1 MARDIWIKD
10 KANPSQWFWL
20 WGVGALVALGLL
32 VLVAYPMFVIEVPPK
47 HVAVLTRLTGK
58 DLPNGEEV
66 APDATYKGIQKEM
79 LAAGRHFYNP
89 YEWDWDVIPQ
99 QEIPDGKVGIAV
111 RLFGDDLGYGEF
123 LALKPNQKGIVPG
136 YLRPGLHS
144 INPHTTTLILRET
157 TVVPAG
163 FQGVVT
169 NLSGPLATK
178 DEDFD
183 VDPEDKYSKRM
194 LVKKGFRGVSRETL
208 NEGAYAFNPYEQR
221 IDLIDCRSQ
230 RFDLGEEGEIGF
242 PSKDGFW
249 VSLDGIVEFRINPKK
264 AAVVYVIYNEFTNGP
279 RIDEEIVK
287 KIILPT
293 ARSFCRLQGSNNL
306 GRDFIQG
313 TTRGE
318 FQKKFEEALREECEP
333 LGIDVIQGLIT
344 RITPPQQIAKPVRDR
359 ELARQNELQYQQEIK
374 QQTAEQKLAI
384 EKELVN
390 QKQALVKIEQ
400 ENLKVTTEAE
410 RDQEVAVTK
419 AKERQAVAA
428 LTLEAAKDEAAAIA
442 TRGKA
447 AAEVIRLTN
456 AAEAAGWKQA
466 VEAFGGSG
474 GLYAQYVLYQK
485 MSGAYRSM
493 MINTADSPIMKVF
506 EAFNKPAGP
515 MPSAS
520 GSTTTASDVRGDT
533 P

>member
-10 KANPSQWFWL
+10 KPGRSQWFWL
-20 WGVGALVALGLL
+20 WGVGAVFAAGLL
-32 VLVAYPMFVIEVPPK
+32 AVVVYPMLVMEVPPK

-58 DLPNGEEV
+58 DLPNNEEV
-66 APDATYKGIQKEM
+66 APDDTYKGIQKN
-79 LAAGRHFYNP
+79 LLPAGRHFYNP
-89 YEWDWDVIPQ
+89 YGWDWDVIPQ
-99 QEIPDGKVGIAV
+99 QEIPEGKIGITV
-111 RLFGDDLGYGEF
+111 RLHGDDLGYGEF
-123 LALKPNQKGIVPG
+123 LAVKENQKGIVPG

-144 INPHTTTLILRET
+144 INPHTTTLILREP

-163 FQGVVT
+163 FKGVVT

-183 VDPEDKYSKRM
+183 VHPEDVYSKRM
-194 LVKKGFRGVSRETL
+194 LVKKGFRGVMREAL

-221 IDLIDCRSQ
+221 IDLVDCRSQ

-249 VSLDGIVEFRINPKK
+249 VSLDGIVEFRINPEK
-264 AAVVYVIYNEFTNGP
+264 AALVYVLYNEAANGP
-279 RIDEEIVK
+279 RVDEEIVRD
-287 KIILPT
+287 IILPT

-313 TTRGE
+313 TTRGQ
-318 FQKKFEEALREECEP
+318 FQKEFEKALREECEP
-333 LGIDVIQGLIT
+333 LGIDIIQGLIT
-344 RITPPQQIAKPVRDR
+344 RITPPEQIAKPVRDR
-359 ELARQNELQYQQEIK
+359 ELARQNEMQYKQEII
-374 QQTAEQKLAI
+374 QQTAEQKLAV

-390 QKQALVKIEQ
+390 QKQALVKVEQ
-400 ENLKVTTEAE
+400 DILKITTEAE
-410 RDQEVAVTK
+410 RDQQVAVTK
-419 AKERQAVAA
+419 AKERQAVGT
-428 LTLEAAKDEAAAIA
+428 LTLEAAKDEASAIE

-506 EAFNKPAGP
+506 EGFSKPAPGKAP
-515 MPSAS
+515 PD
-520 GSTTTASDVRGDT
+520 GSTTTTTTANN